1 MVILLLFNV
10 IIIISEIYV
19 LSRLKKKRELFKY
32 YTYLQ
37 NFLCLIVSII
47 FCVYIMGNM
56 ISDLVIPE
64 YVRGLRYVA
73 TTGLIFTSFIYII
86 LLSPNKNN
94 VISNKDFKGIKGST
108 ANIVLHYLCPLLS
121 LISFVVF
128 ERNIDLDTNIWTL
141 LVAIPSCLYWIIY
154 LILSITKLWEEPYDF
169 SSKKNNKLWD
179 LLIIICIP
187 LFFIIISF
195 ILWNIR

>member
-64 YVRGLRYVA
+64 YVRGLRYVV

-108 ANIVLHYLCPLLS
+108 ANIVLHYLSPLLS

-169 SSKKNNKLWD
+169 SSKKNNKLLD

>member
-64 YVRGLRYVA
+64 YVRGLRYVV

-169 SSKKNNKLWD
+169 SSKKNNKLLD

>member
-1 MVILLLFNV
+1 MIILLLFNI

-64 YVRGLRYVA
+64 YVRGLRYVV

-128 ERNIDLDTNIWTL
+128 ERNLDLDTDIWTL

-187 LFFIIISF
+187 LFFIFISF

>member
-1 MVILLLFNV
+1 
-10 IIIISEIYV
+10 
-19 LSRLKKKRELFKY
+19 
-32 YTYLQ
+32 
-37 NFLCLIVSII
+37 
-47 FCVYIMGNM
+47 MGNM

-64 YVRGLRYVA
+64 YVRGLRYVV

>member
-37 NFLCLIVSII
+37 NFFCLIVSII

-64 YVRGLRYVA
+64 YVRGLRYVV

-128 ERNIDLDTNIWTL
+128 ERNIDLDTNIWTS

-169 SSKKNNKLWD
+169 SCKKNNKLLD

>member
-1 MVILLLFNV
+1 MIILLLLNV
-10 IIIISEIYV
+10 IIIISEMYV
-19 LSRLKKKRELFKY
+19 FSKLKKKKEIFKY

-47 FCVYIMGNM
+47 FCVYIVVSM
-56 ISDLVIPE
+56 ISNLVIPE
-64 YVRGLRYVA
+64 YVRGLRYVV

-108 ANIVLHYLCPLLS
+108 ANIVLHYLCPVLS
-121 LISFVVF
+121 LISFIIF
-128 ERNIDLDTNIWTL
+128 ERNIKLETGIWTL
-141 LVAIPSCLYWIIY
+141 LVAVPSCLYWIIY

-169 SSKKNNKLWD
+169 SSKNNNKLFD
-179 LLIIICIP
+179 VLLFVCIP
-187 LFFIIISF
+187 LFFIVISF
-195 ILWNIR
+195 ILWNVR